1 MVLMLVNNKIKT
13 EMEQQMKKEARLK
26 KNRSK
31 NQSEA
36 EEINKLI
43 QNMSSKLPRSEQDE
57 FESNPSSVEELPDP
71 SSKK

>member
-13 EMEQQMKKEARLK
+13 EMEQQMKRETRMK
-26 KNRSK
+26 KNMSK

-43 QNMSSKLPRSEQDE
+43 LNMSNKLPRSEHDE
-57 FESNPSSVEELPDP
+57 FESNHSSDEQN
-71 SSKK
+71 SKKISQR